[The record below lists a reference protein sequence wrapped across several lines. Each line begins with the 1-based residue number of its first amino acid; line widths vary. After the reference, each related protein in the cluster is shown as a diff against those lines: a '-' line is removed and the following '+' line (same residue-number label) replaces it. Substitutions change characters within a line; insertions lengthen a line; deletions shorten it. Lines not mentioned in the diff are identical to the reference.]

1 MALHR
6 LTSKFIINGS
16 HALLDNAWI
25 CRGFVSATVPSHK
38 EKIDKE
44 TCEKIIEAA
53 ETVKNGSKDVVKEV
67 KRVGEA
73 ITEKVTKVTGNM
85 MADAVKKGFEHAADK
100 AESKRGKDILDTGK
114 VVAQTVKERV
124 EKKDK

>member
-16 HALLDNAWI
+16 HTLLNNAWF
-25 CRGFVSATVPSHK
+25 CRGFVSATAPSHK

-44 TCEKIIEAA
+44 TCEKIIETA
-53 ETVKNGSKDVVKEV
+53 ETVKDGSKDVVKEV

-73 ITEKVTKVTGNM
+73 ITEKVTNATGNM
-85 MADAVKKGFEHAADK
+85 VADAAKKGFERAAETADTK
-100 AESKRGKDILDTGK
+100 KSKDLLDTGK
-114 VVAQTVKERV
+114 VVAEALKEKV
-124 EKKDK
+124 EKKD